1 MQKLYRPVLIVA
13 ALSLTPALA
22 SAGELK
28 LTIANGLVTLIA
40 TDVPVRQILDEW
52 SRVGGTRIVG
62 ADKLTGPAV
71 TIELRDV
78 PEGKALETLL
88 RSASGYMA
96 ARRRDSVGASLY
108 DRITIMP
115 FSRGPAPSASTAPF
129 TTRTAPPPIA
139 PPPIVDDDEQPVVPP
154 GSLPP
159 GMQQFPG
166 VPGMVPG
173 MSPNQGQ
180 QPQPV
185 LTAPRPG
192 QLPLPSPVPGQPNPY
207 QPNTNPQLPV
217 RPPGGGPGGGPG
229 GQ

>member
-1 MQKLYRPVLIVA
+1 MQKLYRSVLIVA

-40 TDVPVRQILDEW
+40 TDVPIRQILDEW

-96 ARRRDSVGASLY
+96 ARRRDTVGASLY

-115 FSRGPAPSASTAPF
+115 FSRGPAQSAATAPF
-129 TTRTAPPPIA
+129 TTRTAPPPIL
-139 PPPIVDDDEQPVVPP
+139 PPPIVDDEEQPVVPP
-154 GSLPP
+154 GSLPL
-159 GMQQFPG
+159 GTQQFPG
-166 VPGMVPG
+166 VPGMIPG
-173 MSPNQGQ
+173 MVPNQGQ

-185 LTAPRPG
+185 LTSPRPG
-192 QLPLPSPVPGQPNPY
+192 QLPLPSPAPGQPNPY
-207 QPNTNPQLPV
+207 QPTMNPQLPV
-217 RPPGGGPGGGPG
+217 RPPGGGPGGPG